1 MSDLTHFDPQGRAHM
16 VDVTA
21 KEITAREATAAGEI
35 RMEPATLALIK
46 EGKLAKGDVL
56 AVAQLAAVTGVK
68 ETSRMIP
75 MCHPL
80 LIGGTSVDFSL
91 DEENSTLGVT
101 VTVKINGQTGV
112 EMEALT
118 GVSAALLTVYDMC
131 KAADK
136 RMVIGNIRLLEKK
149 GGKSG
154 HFVR

>member
-1 MSDLTHFDPQGRAHM
+1 MSELTHFDQKGRAHM

-21 KEITAREATAAGEI
+21 KAATAREATAAGEI
-35 RMEPATLALIK
+35 TMERSTLKLIK

-56 AVAQLAAVTGVK
+56 AVAQIAAVTGLK
-68 ETSRMIP
+68 ETSRLIP

-80 LIGGTSVDFSL
+80 LIGGVAVDFNL
-91 DEENSTLGVT
+91 DEAACRLEVT
-101 VTVKINGQTGV
+101 VTVKINGPTGV

-131 KAADK
+131 KAVDK

-154 HFVR
+154 HFIR